1 MITTLST
8 FTTNFLQMS
17 PLHRLKLSLSGFL
30 IALLSAAGTA
40 HAQALPRIVSL
51 DGTVSEILCDLGLQA
66 RLVGVDVT
74 STYPESLEK
83 LPKVGH
89 NRNISAEG
97 ILAQKPTLVLTTEK
111 AGTKA
116 EVLDQL
122 RSAGV
127 QVVSFK
133 QDFSVDGTKKIIT
146 DIATAC
152 RVPSKARGLT
162 RRVDSEVAKVQKAT
176 GRPKVLFIYAR
187 GAGTMFVAGRG
198 TPVEKMIDLAGGQN
212 ATPQFDDF
220 KPLTTESL
228 VAANPDV
235 ILLFDSGL
243 ESLGG
248 PSGLLNVPG
257 VAQTNAGK
265 NKRFVTMDGHLLTG
279 FSPRLGKA
287 IGELAQKI
295 GSAGTL

>member
-1 MITTLST
+1 MTYVC
-8 FTTNFLQMS
+8 
-17 PLHRLKLSLSGFL
+17 RLNYGFL
-30 IALLSAAGTA
+30 ASRLIWIYGLFGLLAMTGTA
-40 HAQALPRIVSL
+40 RAQTPPRIVSL

-74 STYPESLEK
+74 STYPESLQK

-89 NRNISAEG
+89 NRTISAEG
-97 ILAQKPTLVLTTEK
+97 VLAQRPTLVLTTEK

-127 QVVSFK
+127 QVITFK
-133 QDFSVDGTKKIIT
+133 QAFTVEGTRKLIT
-146 DIATAC
+146 DIAATC
-152 RVPSKARGLT
+152 HVPSKANAVI
-162 RRVDSEVAKVQKAT
+162 RRMDSDLANVQKAG

-198 TPVEKMIDLAGGQN
+198 TPVEKMIELAGGQN

-220 KPLTTESL
+220 KQLTTEAL

-235 ILLFDSGL
+235 ILLFDTGL
-243 ESLGG
+243 ESLGRA
-248 PSGLLNVPG
+248 SGLLNVPG
-257 VAQTNAGK
+257 VAQTSAGK

-279 FSPRLGKA
+279 FTPRLGKA
-287 IGELAQKI
+287 LSELARKI
-295 GSAGTL
+295 GADGSL